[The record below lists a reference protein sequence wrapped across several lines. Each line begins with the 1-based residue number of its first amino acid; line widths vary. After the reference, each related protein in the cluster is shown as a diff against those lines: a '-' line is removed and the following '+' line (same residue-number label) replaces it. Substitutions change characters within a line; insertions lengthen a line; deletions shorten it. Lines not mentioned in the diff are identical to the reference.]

1 MKEKMKLKI
10 QKKSFRGEINLYLSE
25 KVKSISPSSTL
36 AIDSKFKQ
44 MKADGID
51 VVGFGTGEPDF
62 DTPDYIK
69 QAAIEAIQ
77 SGKTKYTP
85 AAGTMELRKAIC
97 DKFQREN
104 GLHYEP
110 TQVIVSNGAKHSL
123 VNAFM
128 AILNPG
134 DEVIIPAPFWVSYP
148 EMVKIA
154 DGVPV
159 VIETREA
166 DEFKFTAEEFERA
179 ITPKTRALVLNS
191 PSNPTGMVYTE
202 EELRAIADVAVKH
215 GIYVVSDEIYEHLIY
230 EGRHVSIA
238 SFNDAI
244 KDLTII
250 INGVSKT
257 YAMTGWRIGY
267 SASNP
272 EIAKI
277 MANLQSHASSNPNSI
292 AQAAT
297 VAALSGGE
305 EEIAF
310 MKAEFQK
317 RRDYMVE
324 RINHIP
330 GVSCRNPHGAFYVVM
345 NISQLKGKTLGG
357 KLIQTSDDF
366 ADVLLEQAR
375 VALVPCSGFGADDF
389 VRWSYATSMENIK
402 EGLNRL
408 ERFLSES

>member
-1 MKEKMKLKI
+1 MKPCFIE
-10 QKKSFRGEINLYLSE
+10 KSFRGAINLYISD

-44 MKADGID
+44 MKAEGVD

-69 QAAIEAIQ
+69 KAAVEAIAG
-77 SGKTKYTP
+77 GKTKYTP
-85 AAGTMELRKAIC
+85 AAGTMELRRAIC
-97 DKFQREN
+97 DKLKREN
-104 GLHYEP
+104 GLDYEP
-110 TQVIVSNGAKHSL
+110 NQIVVTNGAKHAL
-123 VNAFM
+123 VNTFM
-128 AILNPG
+128 AILNEG
-134 DEVIIPAPFWVSYP
+134 DEVIIPSPYWVSYP

-154 DGVPV
+154 DGVSV
-159 VIETREA
+159 IIETKEE
-166 DEFKFTAEEFERA
+166 DEFKFTAKEFEDA

-202 EELRAIADVAVKH
+202 EELRSIAEVAVKH
-215 GIYVVSDEIYEHLIY
+215 NIYVVADEIYEHLIY
-230 EGRHVSIA
+230 EGKHVSIA
-238 SFNDAI
+238 SFNDKI

-267 SASNP
+267 SASHP
-272 EIAKI
+272 EVAKAI
-277 MANLQSHASSNPNSI
+277 SNLQSHATSNPNSI

-297 VAALSGGE
+297 VAALNGGE
-305 EEIAF
+305 EEIAR

-324 RINHIP
+324 RINSIP

-345 NISQLKGKTLGG
+345 NISQLKGKLLGG
-357 KLIQTSDDF
+357 RTIHTSDDF
-366 ADVLLEQAR
+366 ADVLLEKAGL
-375 VALVPCSGFGADDF
+375 ALVPCSGFGADDF
-389 VRWSYATSMENIK
+389 VRWSYATSMENIV

-408 ERFLSES
+408 ETFLAQELK